1 MKVGNSAGLRELIM
15 NYVATSSAVTRI
27 GSIDADSPPEELRDT
42 VLSLITHG
50 YAIVK
55 MTSMA
60 QRAVWS
66 ALDEISRTPEDMRA
80 DFCFPDRTDGFLPK
94 GGEHAKY
101 TDNVDLCDRFC
112 YWHKHRSLHTGHP
125 FVEALAYQNIAKS
138 ETELSSFAQRLID
151 GLWDFFRN
159 DDHVSIRD
167 SSYLQLCLY
176 ESSYHEDG
184 RTYLQDRH
192 EDGHLITLIKP
203 TRDGLVIF
211 LNDREVSVHLADDEV
226 IVITGSLLTMLSDG
240 RIPTM
245 YHAVRKPKMELARSS
260 LVYFA
265 IPDLRHSYTTLLGKD
280 RINIAEFADE
290 SHRAFGNT
298 PLI

>member
-1 MKVGNSAGLRELIM
+1 MSSV
-15 NYVATSSAVTRI
+15 TTFSAVTHEKMVVRNAH
-27 GSIDADSPPEELRDT
+27 SDHLRVT

-55 MTSMA
+55 MTTSA
-60 QRAVWS
+60 QKAVWS
-66 ALDEISRTPEDMRA
+66 ALDEISRVPEDVQA

-112 YWHKHRSLHTGHP
+112 YWHHHRALHAGHP
-125 FVEALAYQNIAKS
+125 FIHTPAYQNIVNS
-138 ETELSSFAQRLID
+138 EAELSCLAQSIVT

-159 DDHVSIRD
+159 EEQVTIRD
-167 SSYLQLCLY
+167 SSYVQLCMY
-176 ESSYHEDG
+176 ERKYQEDD

-211 LNDREVSVHLADDEV
+211 LNDREVPVHLADDEV
-226 IVITGSLLTMLSDG
+226 IVITGSLLTLLSDG
-240 RIPTM
+240 QIPTM
-245 YHAVRKPKMELARSS
+245 YHAVRNPKMELARKS

-265 IPDLRHSYTTLLGKD
+265 IPDLQRSYTTLLGKNP
-280 RINIAEFADE
+280 INVAAFADE